1 MSLLDQP
8 DAAATETE
16 MPRLKPEAPQLTGFQ
31 RSLEDI
37 GNLVSFAGRTVRD
50 IPLALRLYPSEVMRQ
65 IGSLLRSNLAV
76 LLFMMLML
84 GALLGITGTFLFE
97 GLGLESY
104 VSAISSVPLMRGVVE
119 IVFGWVLAAKY
130 GCGIVAELGAMR
142 ISDEIDAMDVMG
154 VESRPYLASTRA
166 VASLV
171 TLPFVF
177 VTGLLA
183 FIMSSKFFY
192 VTVLQSVSAGGHDNI
207 LWLFQSPRDL
217 MIATAWA
224 TLTGFIVTLVS
235 VFYGYTA
242 QGGPVGVG
250 RATAQSMLV
259 NLVLISV
266 VAVVFAMNF
275 YLYGGGE
282 AFGT

>member
-1 MSLLDQP
+1 MT
-8 DAAATETE
+8 A
-16 MPRLKPEAPQLTGFQ
+16 APQEETGIG
-31 RSLEDI
+31 RSLEDT
-37 GNLVSFAGRTVRD
+37 GNLVSFSWRTMRE
-50 IPLALRLYPSEVMRQ
+50 IPRAVRLYPSECLRQ
-65 IGSLLRSNLAV
+65 VGALLRSNLAV
-76 LLFMMLML
+76 LLFMMVLL

-104 VSAISSVPLMRGVVE
+104 VGAISSVPLLRGITE

-154 VESRPYLASTRA
+154 VESRPFLASTRA
-166 VASLV
+166 AAALV
-171 TLPFVF
+171 TLPFVY
-177 VTGLLA
+177 VTGLLL
-183 FIMSSKFFY
+183 FFLSSRFFY

-207 LWLFQSPRDL
+207 LWLFQGPRDL
-217 MIATAWA
+217 IIATTWA
-224 TLTGFIVTLVS
+224 TVTGLIVTLVS

-242 QGGPVGVG
+242 SGGPVGVG

-259 NLVLISV
+259 NLVLIST
-266 VAVVFAMNF
+266 VAVIFAMNF